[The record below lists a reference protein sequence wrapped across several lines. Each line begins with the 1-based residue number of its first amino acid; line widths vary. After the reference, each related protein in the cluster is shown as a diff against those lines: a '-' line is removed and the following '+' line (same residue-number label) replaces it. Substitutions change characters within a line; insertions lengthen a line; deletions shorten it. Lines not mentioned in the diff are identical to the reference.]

1 MFLERFLI
9 GNLWNAGLIC
19 VMFILKR
26 VIQNRVSLRFHY
38 YSWFILLA
46 SLLISFLPAMIWN
59 DLPSLMPESQQ
70 TMATYH
76 IASNT
81 DAVVTGDSQ
90 WIQDTTLLIVEDNGN
105 IQFEFFLTIIW
116 MILLTS
122 VPTIWQPRHSRPS
135 KSALI

>member
-26 VIQNRVSLRFHY
+26 VIPNRVSPRFHY

-70 TMATYH
+70 AMATYH

-90 WIQDTTLLIVEDNGN
+90 WISMQEWQLQRSYHTPK
-105 IQFEFFLTIIW
+105 IQAQRMTIIGSQG
-116 MILLTS
+116 LCVLG
-122 VPTIWQPRHSRPS
+122 
-135 KSALI
+135 